1 MTTASS
7 PFAQGRNP
15 RFDRLATRLAHWTW
29 ALFLL
34 AAPSHLIAL
43 LVVDTIGTWPTI
55 LLSAL
60 LSAGLIGTAF
70 TVIGWHVYALCPVC
84 ARKTPLDPQAAI
96 TEKRR
101 PLRTYHWLGDQHDK
115 ALNRS
120 VIALLILSFIPY
132 VQFVTWPLLM
142 ATMAVT
148 VYLDNI
154 HMPLQPWCPQ
164 CDWDD
169 EGDTERV
176 PEPDPISEAVS

>member
-7 PFAQGRNP
+7 PFSQGHNP
-15 RFDRLATRLAHWTW
+15 RFDRFATRLAHWTW

-34 AAPSHLIAL
+34 AAPSHGLS
-43 LVVDTIGTWPTI
+43 VDVMGIW
-55 LLSAL
+55 LSAL
-60 LSAGLIGTAF
+60 LPALLVGALIGTAL
-70 TVIGWHVYALCPVC
+70 TVIRWHVHALCPVC
-84 ARKTPLDPQAAI
+84 ARKTPLDPQAVIA
-96 TEKRR
+96 EKRR
-101 PLRTYHWLGDQHDK
+101 PLRAFHWLGDKHNK
-115 ALNRS
+115 ALNRC
-120 VIALLILSFIPY
+120 VVALLILSFVPY
-132 VQFVTWPLLM
+132 VDLVAWPLLM

-176 PEPDPISEAVS
+176 PEPDPIGEAAR